1 MEPMAI
7 RVEFFG
13 IARQRAGVSELS
25 LELPAGEARFADALR
40 ALASKLPALGQEL
53 VVDGRLHD
61 SLTANLDGARFVSD
75 PATPIRDGQCLLIL
89 SADAGG

>member
-1 MEPMAI
+1 MAI

-25 LELPAGEARFADALR
+25 LDLCRDSAPLADVLSEVAARVRRFAD
-40 ALASKLPALGQEL
+40 EF
-53 VVDGRLHD
+53 VVDGRLHG
-61 SLTANLDGARFVSD
+61 SLTANLDGDRFIQD
-75 PATPIRDGQCLLIL
+75 PATVIRDGQSLLIL